1 MVMKKNKWII
11 FLVIIIGV
19 IVLATVVMPLH
30 PFFRSPRRIMNDTLR
45 LTPMG
50 MHIDDVANI
59 VQSRTIIR
67 NVEEWRVP
75 TISYDRGYVSPNSIV
90 PGWPIAEVLGQ
101 SIVGHKH
108 VTVFYKTHL
117 NMHIGI
123 YWGFDE
129 DGKLI
134 DVLVAKD
141 WDMIHIGEI
150 RRTAR

>member
-1 MVMKKNKWII
+1 MVMKKSKWII
-11 FLVIIIGV
+11 FLAIIIGV
-19 IVLATVVMPLH
+19 IILITLVMPLH

-50 MHIDDVANI
+50 MHIDDVASI
-59 VQSRTIIR
+59 VQSQTIIR
-67 NVEEWRVP
+67 NVEEMRNP
-75 TISYDRGYVSPNSIV
+75 IIRYDRGYVSPNSMV
-90 PGWPIAEVLGQ
+90 PGWPVTEIGIS
-101 SIVGHKH
+101 SIVGHKSIQ
-108 VTVFYKTHL
+108 VAYSTHL
-117 NMHIGI
+117 GMSIGI